1 MSTEATEQELVFEE
15 KGGSPLIYVK
25 HLLIFLLI
33 TGTWEAANRLGAD
46 PLLFPSPIGIV
57 VSMYTIFLDSG
68 IIWKHLGAT
77 FGKAMGGMVIGSLIG
92 MGLAI
97 AAALSFTFRDYLKPY
112 IIIIEAMPRIAV
124 GPIFV
129 AWLGFGFSSAV
140 ALAAL
145 VCFFGPFVNTLTGLL
160 EVDEEAEELF
170 RSLGATK
177 RQIFFRLMVPNAA
190 PLIAAGLKLAT
201 AGAFGGA
208 LVAEFISANLGLG
221 VLMGRYVETL
231 NMEFAFGTLFSIT
244 AFGYCLFRTM
254 EAINYRAIY
263 WHSEQLMR
271 RRSQRKAAQW
281 APIVDAVTVNQA
293 AAASTATAGGGAQ

>member
-1 MSTEATEQELVFEE
+1 MTTEASEEVVFQERA
-15 KGGSPLIYVK
+15 KSPVDYVW
-25 HLLIFLLI
+25 HFVILFIILGI
-33 TGTWEAANRLGAD
+33 WETANRLGAD
-46 PLLFPSPIGIV
+46 PLLFPRP
-57 VSMYTIFLDSG
+57 TG
-68 IIWKHLGAT
+68 IIESMFSIFIGRGNIWPHLGAT
-77 FGKAMGGMVIGSLIG
+77 IGKAMGGMVIGSLIG

-97 AAALSFTFRDYLKPY
+97 SAALSATFRDYLKPY

-129 AWLGFGFSSAV
+129 AWFGFGAGSAV

-170 RSLGATK
+170 RSLGGSK
-177 RQIFFRLMVPNAA
+177 RQIFFRLMIPNAM

-208 LVAEFISANLGLG
+208 LVAEFISANKGLG

-231 NMEFAFGTLFSIT
+231 NMESAFATLLSIT
-244 AFGYCLFRTM
+244 AFGFLLFRTM

-263 WHSEQLMR
+263 WHSEPLMQ
-271 RRSQRKAAQW
+271 RRSRRKAHEW
-281 APIVDAVTVNQA
+281 APVLDAVTVNRSAVA
-293 AAASTATAGGGAQ
+293 AATATGGGAQ